1 MNKAKLPMIGIFRSI
16 QEKFLHLTVII
27 ALLFILF
34 LVLQYNNLFYTQKTI
49 SYDNLVN
56 QTYIIPNNIIILHNQ
71 FFQKDLLNDKFYTS
85 EKSPSLDSLNYA
97 VALYKTELDSINKCN
112 YLTTQAKTS
121 TKIASL
127 KNDCDKLTTR
137 YARLKQAILDRGLY
151 TTGKSGEW
159 QRFGNYFEELAAS
172 YNNAALSENV
182 VNIIKLQNQ
191 YQLNKTNDQMQML
204 IEHINALIISLNVKD
219 GACAV
224 GLTQNDILKFIKEL
238 ETYAALSLE
247 IQKNDIKIGLAGGAG
262 MIGEVDLLTGI
273 IHDKSIDVYD
283 EIRSNINQEVF
294 ASFVGRSLLIVLLA
308 VIYLAFFSRFSS
320 KLYQGINDIKDF
332 SSTLVLGKLPSA
344 IKLST
349 KSDLSD
355 IAELLNNFV
364 ASLREKIRYASKLTS
379 GQIDNALVPLSEYD
393 TLANAL
399 LDIEKSLKKAE
410 DEDNKYKIEEK
421 KRTWTNEG
429 LAKFGEI
436 LRMQTDNLANL
447 SDEIIV
453 NLVKYLNA
461 DLGGVFLYNDEDRG
475 DIHLELLSA
484 FAFDRKKFIRK
495 RIALGEGLVGTCAQE
510 KQTIFVTDIPED
522 YIEISSGLGNA
533 APRCVL
539 IVPLKTEENI
549 FGILEIASFSVFQPF
564 EIDFVEKL
572 SQSIATTYATVKI
585 NINTTRLLEQSK
597 KQAEEMSQQEEE
609 MRQNLEELQA
619 TQEEAARREAEINSL
634 ASAVDASALVIQT
647 DMEGRVIE
655 VNKKFASIIK
665 MHRDELIGKY
675 LKSTFVFNSEI
686 DEFSN
691 LFHELQLG
699 RVITRN
705 ELIQPDENQKI
716 YLEMHYSP
724 ILSHEGKPYK
734 VLGIATNITEHK
746 VLEQTLKSKEE
757 ELIKLD
763 AAFDNFR
770 EIIMQGFLVC
780 ELSSDLI
787 ILEVNDYYAEIT
799 GYHMDEL
806 IGKDYRKFLRPDE
819 LKQFEV
825 IWSEVLNDKTYKG
838 IIKRTKPTGDESWL
852 MTSLIPFKDE
862 KGNIKCIY
870 LLAHDITEKKLKY
883 QVLEEAN
890 KEIERL
896 KGLQN
901 QA

>member
-1 MNKAKLPMIGIFRSI
+1 MTGIFRSL

-27 ALLFILF
+27 ALLFIMF

-56 QTYIIPNNIIILHNQ
+56 KTYIVPNKIIIFHNQ
-71 FFQKDLLNDKFYTS
+71 FLQKDLLNDKFYTT
-85 EKSPSLDSLNYA
+85 EKSQAIDSLNYA
-97 VALYKTELDSINKCN
+97 INLYKTELDSINKCN
-112 YLTTQAKTS
+112 YLTTRAKTRS
-121 TKIASL
+121 KIASL
-127 KNDCDKLTTR
+127 KNDCDKLTSQYT
-137 YARLKQAILDRGLY
+137 RLKQAILERGLY

-159 QRFGNYFEELAAS
+159 QRFGNYFEELASS
-172 YNNAALSENV
+172 YNNAELSKNV
-182 VNIIKLQNQ
+182 VSIIKLQSQ
-191 YQLNKTNDQMQML
+191 YQLNKNNDQMQL
-204 IEHINALIISLNVKD
+204 LLEHINALVISLNIKNGVYTI
-219 GACAV
+219 
-224 GLTQNDILKFIKEL
+224 GLSENDILKFIKEL
-238 ETYAALSLE
+238 ETFAALSLT
-247 IQKNDIKIGLAGGAG
+247 IQKFDTKIGLTGGAG
-262 MIGEVDLLTGI
+262 LLGEVDLLTGI

-283 EIRSNINQEVF
+283 EIRSNINQEIF
-294 ASFVGRSLLIVLLA
+294 ASFAGRCLLIILLA
-308 VIYLAFFSRFSS
+308 VFYLAFVSRFSG
-320 KLYQGINDIKDF
+320 KLYKGINEIKDF

-364 ASLREKIRYASKLTS
+364 VSLREKIRYASKLAS
-379 GQIDNALVPLSEYD
+379 GEIDSTLVPLSEND
-393 TLANAL
+393 TMANAL
-399 LDIEKSLKKAE
+399 LDIEKSLKKADE
-410 DEDNKYKIEEK
+410 EDNKYKIEEK

-461 DLGGVFLYNDEDRG
+461 DLGGVYLYNDEDKS
-475 DIHLELLSA
+475 DIHLELISA
-484 FAFDRKKFIRK
+484 FAFDRKKFIKK

-510 KQTIFVTDIPED
+510 KLTIFVTDIPEN
-522 YIEISSGLGNA
+522 YIEISSGLGDA
-533 APRCVL
+533 PPRCVL
-539 IVPLKTEENI
+539 IVPLKTEENV
-549 FGILEIASFSVFQPF
+549 FGILEIASFTIFQPF

-655 VNKKFASIIK
+655 VNKKFAAIIK

-675 LKSTFVFNSEI
+675 LKNTFVFNSEI
-686 DEFSN
+686 DEFYN
-691 LFHELQLG
+691 LLHELKLG

-705 ELIQPDENQKI
+705 ELIQSDENHRI

-724 ILSHEGKPYK
+724 ILAHDGKPYK

-746 VLEQTLKSKEE
+746 VLEQTLKAKEE
-757 ELIKLD
+757 ELTQLD

-770 EIIMQGFLVC
+770 EIIIQGFLVC
-780 ELSSDLI
+780 ELSPELI
-787 ILEVNDYYAEIT
+787 ILEVNEYYAEVT
-799 GYHMDEL
+799 GYHMEEL

-819 LKQFEV
+819 LKQFEI
-825 IWSEVLNDKTYKG
+825 IWSEVQKDKTYKG
-838 IIKRTKPTGDESWL
+838 VIKRTKPTGDESWL
-852 MTSLIPFKDE
+852 MTSLIPYKNS
-862 KGNIKCIY
+862 KGVIERIY
-870 LLAHDITEKKLKY
+870 LLAHDITEKRLKY

-896 KGLQN
+896 KGLQS